1 MISTVVKSWQSAQSV
16 IAGFSAGSQPDL
28 VVILGSGLGAAVD
41 CCKPIVK
48 IPYSDIPG
56 LPEPSVSGH
65 AGELVIGE
73 LAGWNIWFFSGR
85 FHLYEGYSATEVVAP
100 VELAAAT
107 GASRILLTN
116 AAGAINPDFPVHTFM
131 CIADQINLTG
141 DNPLRGVRDN
151 PFIDLSHLY
160 NLDLYS
166 GLMNNLNEHSVTL
179 NLGVLSS
186 VPGPSY
192 ETPAEVRA
200 LKILGA
206 DAVSMSTVHEAI
218 MARYYGMELAGL
230 SFLSN
235 QAAGCGPSQLDH
247 NDVVF
252 QHKFYSRYKCRVIYF
267 SSSPPFSIIT
277 NPIRHRY
284 RIIIT

>member
-1 MISTVVKSWQSAQSV
+1 MTPKAAKSWQSAQSV
-16 IAGFSAGSQPDL
+16 IAELSSDIQPDL
-28 VVILGSGLGAAVD
+28 VVVLGSGLGTVVEYSKLIAR
-41 CCKPIVK
+41 
-48 IPYSDIPG
+48 IPYRDIPG

-73 LAGWNIWFFSGR
+73 LAGWHVWFFSGR
-85 FHLYEGYSATEVVAP
+85 FHLYEGYSAAEVVAP
-100 VELAAAT
+100 VELAAAV

-116 AAGAINPDFPVHTFM
+116 AAGVINSDFPVHSFM

-141 DNPLRGVRDN
+141 DNPLRAVRDN
-151 PFIDLSHLY
+151 PFIDVSQIY
-160 NLDLYS
+160 NLDLYAGITKDS
-166 GLMNNLNEHSVTL
+166 RQHGVVLNQ
-179 NLGVLSS
+179 GVLAS

-218 MARYYGMELAGL
+218 MARYYGMEVAGF

-247 NDVVF
+247 
-252 QHKFYSRYKCRVIYF
+252 KEVI
-267 SSSPPFSIIT
+267 SAGKHGVEQLVKLLPEV
-277 NPIRHRY
+277 IRQWQLV
-284 RIIIT
+284 